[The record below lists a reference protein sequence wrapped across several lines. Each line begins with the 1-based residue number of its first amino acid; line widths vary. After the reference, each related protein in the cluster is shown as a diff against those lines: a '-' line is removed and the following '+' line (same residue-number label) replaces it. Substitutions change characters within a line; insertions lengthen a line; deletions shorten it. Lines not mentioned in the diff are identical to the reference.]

1 MNDSAL
7 SVRDLQVRF
16 PSEDGLVHAVSGVSF
31 DLKKGE
37 VLGVVGESGCGKS
50 VTSLAVMGLLPKSAQ
65 VSGSVS
71 LGGTE
76 MIGLYPSE
84 MRSIRGRRISM
95 IFQDPMTA
103 LNPVYTVGF
112 QLVEA
117 VRAHQSVT
125 KRAAKDR
132 AIELLDVVGIPN
144 PSSRFDAYPHEFS
157 GGMRQRAVIAIA
169 IANEPEV
176 LIADEPTTALD
187 VTVQAQILDTL
198 LRIRSRTGTA
208 MLFITHDLGVM
219 AGVADR
225 LLVMYAGKVVESGT
239 VEQVFYDPQMPYT
252 IGLLGAIPGAQMLGH
267 RLNQIKGAPPSL
279 LGERAGCAFAP
290 RCPISHESCF
300 TTAVPAMFLSEDH
313 GVACHRRDV
322 VLGLSDR
329 RRMFEEEVLR

>member
-1 MNDSAL
+1 MSDSVL

-31 DLKKGE
+31 DLKRGE

-50 VTSLAVMGLLPKSAQ
+50 VTSLAVLGLLPKTAR
-65 VSGSVS
+65 VSGSVN

-76 MIGLYPSE
+76 LLGLYPNE
-84 MRSIRGRRISM
+84 MRTIRGRRISM

-103 LNPVYTVGF
+103 LNPVYTVGY

-117 VRAHQSVT
+117 VRAHQSMS
-125 KRAAKDR
+125 KRAAKAR
-132 AIELLDVVGIPN
+132 AVELLDVVGIPN
-144 PSSRFDAYPHEFS
+144 PSSRFDSYPHEFS

-187 VTVQAQILDTL
+187 VTVQAQILETL

-239 VEQVFYDPQMPYT
+239 VEEVFYDPQMPYT
-252 IGLLGAIPGAQMLGH
+252 IGLLGAIPGARMLGQ
-267 RLNQIKGAPPSL
+267 RLNQITGAPPSL
-279 LGERAGCAFAP
+279 LGERNGCAFAP
-290 RCPISHESCF
+290 RCPISQKTCF
-300 TTAVPAMFLSEDH
+300 TVPVSGVSPLEEH

-329 RRMFEEEVLR
+329 RQMFEEEIRQ